1 MRFVVPAD
9 AQTALIEPLGRMPR
23 HQASAVAVAVDVVD
37 DDDAAEPKLFIDDD
51 DEGAAPPTD
60 DRIPFVGCEAA

>member
-23 HQASAVAVAVDVVD
+23 HQASAVAVAVDAD
-37 DDDAAEPKLFIDDD
+37 DAEPKLFIDDD
-51 DEGAAPPTD
+51 DEGAAPPAD
-60 DRIPFVGCEAA
+60 GRIPFVGCEAA